1 MGWRRRLFVWEEELL
16 LCLLEALTH
25 ELVFSV
31 AKDEWRWRLE
41 DGGMFSVSSIYG
53 YLGRVPSSDSMFND
67 HELGAAC
74 NKKVWKGY
82 ALIWHAT
89 IWRLWKSRNEII
101 FSNGIKDP
109 DKIIDKIK
117 ASFVA
122 VGVCADIIYR
132 CACSTNGAGILG
144 CVFGANWRGG
154 EFFTR
159 FRSGLFLQEQQA
171 WLLVFVV

>member
-1 MGWRRRLFVWEEELL
+1 MGGLGIVCTVMGVRKQGCTFFLFCEFAAQIWNAIFRWLGLVIVIPTNFFLL
-16 LCLLEALTH
+16 FDCLT
-25 ELVFSV
+25 
-31 AKDEWRWRLE
+31 
-41 DGGMFSVSSIYG
+41 
-53 YLGRVPSSDSMFND
+53 
-67 HELGAAC
+67 GAAC
-74 NKKVWKGY
+74 NKKVRKGY
-82 ALIWHAT
+82 VLIWHTT